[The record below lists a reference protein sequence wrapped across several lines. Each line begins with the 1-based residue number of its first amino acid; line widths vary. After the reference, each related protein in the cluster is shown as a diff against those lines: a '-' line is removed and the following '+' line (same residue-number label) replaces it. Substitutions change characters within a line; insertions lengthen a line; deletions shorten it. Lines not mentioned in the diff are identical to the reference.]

1 MQAHPPG
8 PGLPRQAPS
17 VISWSFFTSSI
28 IKSVSPRGEGEE
40 GRAAQPE
47 VGREPAQSPLV
58 LIPVTAEDEARQKRR
73 VRLRVWSAVILV
85 ALGAA
90 YFYKRSVDP

>member
-17 VISWSFFTSSI
+17 VINWSFFTSFI
-28 IKSVSPRGEGEE
+28 IESVDPVDKGAESSVE
-40 GRAAQPE
+40 Q
-47 VGREPAQSPLV
+47 EPAQTPLV

-73 VRLRVWSAVILV
+73 IRIRAWSAVAIV

-90 YFYKRSVDP
+90 YFYKRSVDPIHARE